1 MSRKLIYCESKIYIF
16 NHFFLIMFNFIVF
29 DNLIIIIF
37 IIINNIIIFISNIII
52 IIYKINAIHFN
63 NTLYIII
70 IIIEYL
76 SNYFFIYLNIMN
88 SLIFLKIS
96 IYLIFL

>member
-29 DNLIIIIF
+29 DNLIIIMF
-37 IIINNIIIFISNIII
+37 ITINNIIIFINNIII
-52 IIYKINAIHFN
+52 IIYKINTIHFN
-63 NTLYIII
+63 NTLYVII

-76 SNYFFIYLNIMN
+76 SNDFFMY
-88 SLIFLKIS
+88 
-96 IYLIFL
+96 